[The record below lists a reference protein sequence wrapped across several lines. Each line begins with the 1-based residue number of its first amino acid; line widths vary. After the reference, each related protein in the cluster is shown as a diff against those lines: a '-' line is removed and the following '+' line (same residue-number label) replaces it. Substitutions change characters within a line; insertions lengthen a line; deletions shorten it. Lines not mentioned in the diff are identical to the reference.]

1 MGGVS
6 DSLAGRA
13 LADVPRFQ
21 VRGSS
26 CLAHSPFS
34 LLSFSFPCQ
43 PR

>member
-1 MGGVS
+1 MCGVS

-13 LADVPRFQ
+13 FADVPRFQ
-21 VRGSS
+21 VRGIS